1 MDNYQKEF
9 IIYSVSHGNE
19 TELFGKL
26 YDTACEV
33 AAVVKWDY
41 PVLLRE
47 YLETACAGLTLID
60 VIEQFHGVNPYSDE
74 YEYIIPN
81 AGDWEGM
88 SSIEV
93 KDWAKDMLDDNLEY
107 CETKDIG
114 IWDDEKFH
122 EFMWNR
128 YCNGD
133 RKFMMSYYKDYDIYP
148 YSSDK
153 FTMIQQFVQRW
164 GSRLYECEMLL
175 FDDVLCMGHYMYS
188 IKLRNTTWDEI
199 NIIQSH
205 TMKPSLIDVLKALP
219 KYAPGTF
226 AEYCHNKGRD
236 FGSVSWKLYSREKIG
251 WEATMK
257 LFPGEQARRELAA
270 IF

>member
-9 IIYSVSHGNE
+9 IIYSVTHGNE
-19 TELFGKL
+19 TELFEKL
-26 YDTACEV
+26 YETACEV
-33 AAVVKWDY
+33 AAVVKWNY
-41 PVLLRE
+41 PVPMKE
-47 YLETACAGLTLID
+47 YINSSSVGLSPLEIL
-60 VIEQFHGVNPYSDE
+60 ENFYGVNPYSDD
-74 YEYIIPN
+74 YAYMMPY
-81 AGDWEGM
+81 AGGCEGM

-93 KDWAKDMLDDNLEY
+93 KDWAMNVLDENLEY
-107 CETKDIG
+107 CKTKDIG
-114 IWDDEKFH
+114 IWNEEKFH

-133 RKFMMSYYKDYDIYP
+133 REFMMSYYKNYDIYP

-153 FTMIQQFVQRW
+153 LTMLQQFVQRW
-164 GSRLYECEMLL
+164 GSRMCECERLL
-175 FDDVLCMGHYMYS
+175 FDEVLRMGHYMYS
-188 IKLRNTTWDEI
+188 FKLRNAEWDEV

-236 FGSVSWKLYSREKIG
+236 FGSVSWKLYSREKKG

>member
-19 TELFGKL
+19 TELFDKL
-26 YDTACEV
+26 YETACEV

-41 PVLLRE
+41 PVPIKE
-47 YLETACAGLTLID
+47 YINAAGVGRTPLEI
-60 VIEQFHGVNPYSDE
+60 VEEFHGINPNSNSCE
-74 YEYIIPN
+74 YMIPSI
-81 AGDWEGM
+81 GGWKGM
-88 SSIEV
+88 SSLEV
-93 KDWAKDMLDDNLEY
+93 KDWAKGMLDDNLEY

-114 IWDDEKFH
+114 IWNEEKFH

-153 FTMIQQFVQRW
+153 FTMLQQFMQRW
-164 GSRLYECEMLL
+164 GPKTCECERLL
-175 FDDVLCMGHYMYS
+175 FDDELRMGHYMYS
-188 IKLRNTTWDEI
+188 IKLRDAIWDEI
-199 NIIQSH
+199 NIMQSH
-205 TMKPSLIDVLKALP
+205 TTKPSLIGVLNALP

-236 FGSVSWKLYSREKIG
+236 FGSVSWKLYSREKKD

-270 IF
+270 VF